1 MSNADVIKRLTDA
14 KVIAIIRGVAPDRMI
29 PLAKA
34 LLDGGVSCMEITFNQ
49 SEEGGSDTICSL
61 EALTEAFK
69 GDICLGAG
77 TVLTPGQVK
86 SAVGAGA
93 LYIISPNTDAAVIRT
108 ANEAGAVSMPGAL
121 TPSEIAAA
129 YQAGADIVKVFPAG
143 ELGVNYIKAIR
154 APLAHIP
161 ISAVGG
167 ITVQNAKSFMD
178 AGACCLGVGGSLVS
192 AGEINEG
199 KFGAITEAARLFMR
213 AVNS

>member
-49 SEEGGSDTICSL
+49 AGADTISSL
-61 EALTEAFK
+61 EALSEAFR